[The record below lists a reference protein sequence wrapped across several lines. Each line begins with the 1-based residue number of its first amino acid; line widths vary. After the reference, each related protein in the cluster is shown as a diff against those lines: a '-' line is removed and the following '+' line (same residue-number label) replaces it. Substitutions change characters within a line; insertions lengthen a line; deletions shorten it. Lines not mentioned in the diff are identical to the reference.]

1 VKPGIY
7 SDVSE
12 DAYFSD
18 QLGDQPS
25 LSSSIAHT
33 LVSRSPLHAWAQHP
47 RFGARGKKP
56 TREMDLGSV
65 AHTLLLGRGKRF
77 VVIKPPEGEE
87 DYQDFKKKAAREAR
101 DAARAA
107 GKIPLLQ
114 KHLDEALE
122 LAEAIRPRLEEFGFK
137 LTGESEMTALWEER
151 ADDGSIVNCRGMI
164 DHLILD
170 SGSILDLKIVRSAH
184 PKACQSHLVG
194 FGGDIQSHAYTSAV
208 EFNHPELAGRV
219 EFTFL
224 FCEAE
229 YPHAVTPVFRNGTM
243 RELGELRWRRAVNSW
258 AKCLKA
264 NRWPAYVESPIGV
277 DAPPW
282 AFGAEL
288 ETSFSDNT
296 MANRAPDSPSVAGSH
311 SIGAANNEYGIE
323 ALDDI
328 F

>member
-1 VKPGIY
+1 MKPGLY
-7 SDVSE
+7 ADVSE
-12 DAYFSD
+12 EDYFAD
-18 QLGDQPS
+18 QLGSEPS

-56 TREMDLGSV
+56 TKEMDLGSV

-77 VVIKPPEGEE
+77 VVIKAPEGEE

-114 KHLDEALE
+114 KHLDEAIDLANAIPPR
-122 LAEAIRPRLEEFGFK
+122 LAEFGIQ
-137 LTGESEMTALWEER
+137 LDGMSEMTAIWHER
-151 ADDGSIVNCRGMI
+151 ADDGNIVNCRGML
-164 DHLILD
+164 DHFVAD
-170 SGSILDLKIVRSAH
+170 SGNIYDLKIVRSAH

-194 FGGDIQSHAYTSAV
+194 FGGDIQSHAYTRAV
-208 EFNHPELAGRV
+208 ESAHPELEGRV
-219 EFTFL
+219 NFTFL

-258 AKCLKA
+258 SRCIKSS
-264 NRWPAYVESPIGV
+264 RWPAYVEAPIGV

-288 ETSFSDNT
+288 ETSFHDDT
-296 MANRAPDSPSVAGSH
+296 MANRAPDSPSVAGRH
-311 SIGAANNEYGIE
+311 SIGAVNNEYGIE
-323 ALDDI
+323 SLDDI